1 MLTCSSDPS
10 PTGLDDDGT
19 EKVNARENAVAAMD
33 VPRGIARDQLEL
45 DIIERRSLCHLRGL
59 APEMLAVARIFRIN
73 AVDMIQP
80 VDKLPGTTP
89 TPEDKATPRR
99 SLPEIAC
106 SHWGASAGA
115 AGGPALDERRIGG
128 NFKADGVSSL
138 PCLCRI
144 YWPTRPI
151 PFEHKRI

>member
-1 MLTCSSDPS
+1 MTGGADPT
-10 PTGLDDDGT
+10 PTRLDDHGSEEVD
-19 EKVNARENAVAAMD
+19 AREDGISAMD
-33 VPRGIARDQLEL
+33 VARGIARDQLEL
-45 DIIERRSLCHLRGL
+45 DIIERRALVHLSSLVPQILG
-59 APEMLAVARIFRIN
+59 VARIFRIN

-138 PCLCRI
+138 PYLCRI